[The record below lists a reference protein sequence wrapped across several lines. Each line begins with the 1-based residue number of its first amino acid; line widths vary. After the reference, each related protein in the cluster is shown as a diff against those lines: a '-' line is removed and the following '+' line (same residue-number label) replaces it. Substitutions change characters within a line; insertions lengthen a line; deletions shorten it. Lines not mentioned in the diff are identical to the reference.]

1 MAKPGPKIAPDRVAR
16 ILVDASELGDEAAAA
31 KHNVSAKTIGRYRE
45 KYADD
50 PIVSDLVRALKES
63 VVADWLTSAKA
74 ARARLLSK
82 VEVLALGSD
91 DLRTVA
97 GALKIVHD
105 AVLAE
110 ELLNDGRQSD
120 DRAGVGGAP
129 NSRSPLSGWLASK
142 GQPIH

>member
-1 MAKPGPKIAPDRVAR
+1 MKPGPKITPDRVAR
-16 ILVDASELGDEAAAA
+16 LLVDASELGDEAAAA

-50 PIVSDLVRALKES
+50 PVVSDLVRALKES
-63 VVADWLTSAKA
+63 VVADWLTSAKG

-82 VEVLALGSD
+82 VEALAMASD
-91 DLRTVA
+91 DLRQVA

-110 ELLNDGRQSD
+110 ELLSNGGQPD

-129 NSRSPLSGWLASK
+129 NSRGPLSGWLASK
-142 GQPIH
+142 GHPVH

>member
-16 ILVDASELGDEAAAA
+16 ILVDAGELGDEAAAA

-50 PIVSDLVRALKES
+50 PIVSGLVQRLKES

-74 ARARLLSK
+74 ARSRLLSK
-82 VEVLALGSD
+82 VEALALGSD
-91 DLRTVA
+91 DLRQVA

-110 ELLNDGRQSD
+110 ELLSDGRQPD
-120 DRAGVGGAP
+120 DGAGVGGSP
-129 NSRSPLSGWLASK
+129 HPRSPLPGWLASK
-142 GQPIH
+142 GHPVH